1 MEKIAFLAGKTR
13 GFFKQ
18 KGKLATQAACGQLAL
33 AAANCLAG
41 VRRRNRPAR
50 LLGPYIN
57 RTLTDLPLMRPA
69 LSLAQAAGATARAT
83 ATKVQNSVT

>member
-1 MEKIAFLAGKTR
+1 MEKMTFFARKTR
-13 GFFKQ
+13 GFLRQ
-18 KGKLATQAACGQLAL
+18 KGKLATQAECGQVAL
-33 AAANCLAG
+33 VATNFLAG

-50 LLGPYIN
+50 LLGPHIS

>member
-1 MEKIAFLAGKTR
+1 MAFLAGKTR
-13 GFFKQ
+13 GFLRQ
-18 KGKLATQAACGQLAL
+18 KGKLATQAECGQVAP
-33 AAANCLAG
+33 ASANCLVG

-50 LLGPYIN
+50 LLGHHIN

>member
-1 MEKIAFLAGKTR
+1 MEQMALLAGEAR

-18 KGKLATQAACGQLAL
+18 KGKLATQAECGQVAL
-33 AAANCLAG
+33 VATNFLAG
-41 VRRRNRPAR
+41 VRRRNRPAW

>member
-1 MEKIAFLAGKTR
+1 MAFLTGKTR

-18 KGKLATQAACGQLAL
+18 KGRVATQAACGQVARGTT
-33 AAANCLAG
+33 NFLAG
-41 VRRRNRPAR
+41 VRRRNYPAR